1 LLHESKTRERYNG
14 DGEWK
19 EMSRYNLYRI
29 EHNGLWVQVG
39 SGSGLILWPGGKFS
53 GEAEEREQEEH

>member
-1 LLHESKTRERYNG
+1 
-14 DGEWK
+14 
-19 EMSRYNLYRI
+19 MSRYNLYRI